1 MVERR
6 QNYNR
11 SYTFGSSYII
21 TKLWSTVSY
30 KTSNPPKPCQ
40 NHPLKTQ
47 TQNNIFFVM
56 ILQKTCF
63 TMFSFINTQQTKC
76 LNVCNF
82 IKETPTHLF
91 SCKTCENFQNIFFTE
106 HHWWLL
112 LNTPNH
118 ILHFSKKNKVNYIK
132 LMKHPKTF
140 IMRIMLLKGLL
151 LRFFYTKIE
160 QKVLYFSELYFFC
173 ILNY

>member
-1 MVERR
+1 MNKV
-6 QNYNR
+6 
-11 SYTFGSSYII
+11 
-21 TKLWSTVSY
+21 V
-30 KTSNPPKPCQ
+30 P
-40 NHPLKTQ
+40 
-47 TQNNIFFVM
+47 
-56 ILQKTCF
+56 
-63 TMFSFINTQQTKC
+63 

-151 LRFFYTKIE
+151 LRFFLYKNWTESSLLFWTLFLLHLELLNWIALLYC
-160 QKVLYFSELYFFC
+160 QLFNVQVWMGMLLVLVNTLSRGETALVFDFYQRSLP
-173 ILNY
+173 